1 VKDATG
7 RIVSIETGP
16 GSAGWTPLP
25 AISPHME
32 TAVLVCEDGRF
43 FRHKGFD
50 REAIEN
56 SIKENL
62 KAGRFVRGASTISMQ
77 LAKNL
82 YLSFDKTLSR
92 KLQEAVLTTVLEQEL
107 SKQEMMELYLNVI
120 EYGPGIYGIE
130 AAAKHYF
137 DTIPAQLSLG
147 QALYLGSI
155 LPNPAQFHFDD
166 KGNMGTGWRNYLGKL
181 MRIALKIGRISE
193 PELDMALA
201 EEIRFGVASTL
212 GGAPTTGAISEHGVA
227 PGEFNAP
234 DLEQGAE
241 PPPGF

>member
-1 VKDATG
+1 
-7 RIVSIETGP
+7 
-16 GSAGWTPLP
+16 
-25 AISPHME
+25 
-32 TAVLVCEDGRF
+32 
-43 FRHKGFD
+43 
-50 REAIEN
+50 
-56 SIKENL
+56 
-62 KAGRFVRGASTISMQ
+62 MQ

-212 GGAPTTGAISEHGVA
+212 GGAPTTGSISEHGVA